1 MPINID
7 DQSLIIH
14 RNKSS
19 RNLIFIFILIFFIFL
34 FKQKT
39 NSFVEHIFPINVCR
53 HVKTS
58 HSSQTDRSQHNPD
71 KKNNTIFK
79 EKGKR
84 QEQQV

>member
-1 MPINID
+1 MINHFL
-7 DQSLIIH
+7 SLIIY

-71 KKNNTIFK
+71 KKKTTQYLKRK
-79 EKGKR
+79 EKDKNNKYK
-84 QEQQV
+84 